1 MPVVKDS
8 YLHKVAYHIFKSAGA
23 PDEEARIVADHLVGA
38 NLAGHDS
45 HGVIR
50 IPTYIDR
57 IRKGQIKPG
66 APVQALS
73 ETPTTARIDGNWGFG
88 YVVST
93 RAVEIALEK
102 ARRNNVAALTIFH
115 QGHVGRLA
123 DYTIAMAREGMIG
136 FMATD
141 SGKGS
146 KQVVPFGGRIPRL
159 GTNPLS
165 IAIPSN
171 QEGPVFLDMATSAS
185 AGGKIKLARA
195 RGEHVPEGW
204 LADKDGRPT
213 TDPNNYAALLPLG
226 GPQGYKGYG
235 LSFMVEVFASLL
247 TGIGYGIDSSGW
259 HSDGC
264 LMVAIKVDA
273 FRPLEDFKREVDDF
287 ISQIKNTP
295 PAAGFKEVYYPGEIE
310 WLTAKKRSREGI
322 EIEESTWNA
331 LQGLIKEYGIAAEVG
346 QP

>member
-1 MPVVKDS
+1 MTIVTDS
-8 YLHKVAYHIFKSAGA
+8 YLHKITYHIFKSAGV
-23 PDEEARIVADHLVGA
+23 PPEETRIVADHLVAA

-66 APVQALS
+66 APLEALAES
-73 ETPTTARIDGNWGFG
+73 PTTARIEGNWGFG

-93 RAVEIALEK
+93 RAAEMAIQK
-102 ARRNNVAALTIFH
+102 ARRSNVAALTVLH

-123 DYTIAMAREGMIG
+123 DYTIAMAREGMIA

-185 AGGKIKLARA
+185 AGGKIKLAKA
-195 RGEHVPEGW
+195 RGERVPEGW
-204 LADKDGRPT
+204 LVDKEGKPT

-226 GPQGYKGYG
+226 GQQGYKGYG

-247 TGIGYGIDSSGW
+247 TGIGYGIDPSGW

-273 FRPLEDFKREVDDF
+273 FRPLEEFKREVDDL
-287 ISQIKNTP
+287 ISQIKSTP
-295 PAAGFKEVYYPGEIE
+295 PAAGFQEVLYPGEIE

-322 EIEESTWNA
+322 VIEEATWKA
-331 LQGLIKEYGIAAEVG
+331 LQGLIEEYGIADEVG
-346 QP
+346 HP